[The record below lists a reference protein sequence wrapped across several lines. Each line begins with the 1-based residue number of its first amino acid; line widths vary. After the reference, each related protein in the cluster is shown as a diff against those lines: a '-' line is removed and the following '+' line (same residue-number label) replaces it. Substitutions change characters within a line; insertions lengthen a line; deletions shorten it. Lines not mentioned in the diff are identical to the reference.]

1 MLSYKNSKL
10 ILQTNIERSG
20 IITWQSPSNI
30 AIIKYWGK
38 YGIQL
43 PRNPSL
49 SLTLSNSKTVTK
61 ISYEIKKNYTPGLIK
76 ALLVNG
82 EENDPFKL
90 RMENYLSSLKEIFPF
105 LHQLDLTIETNNS
118 FPHSTG
124 IASSASGFSALA
136 LCLCT
141 LEEDLF
147 NLKNTRQEFY
157 QKASYLSRLGSGSA
171 SRSVFS
177 FASVWGNS
185 SEIPGSSN
193 EFAVPVEDYI
203 HPIFKT
209 IHNDIL
215 IIDSKK
221 KEVSSTAGHQLME
234 NNPYAEARYS
244 QANQR
249 LKSLL
254 RAMKSGDIV
263 AYGELMEK
271 EALTL
276 HALMMASNPPF
287 ILIKPNTLDAIS
299 KIQDFRKS
307 SGVQIYFTLD
317 AGPNL
322 HLQYLDEQKKEAQR
336 FIKEDLLP
344 LCEDKRFIQD
354 NIGVGPELLIH
365 EAIC

>member
-1 MLSYKNSKL
+1 MLSYKNPKL
-10 ILQTNIERSG
+10 ILQTNKEKSG
-20 IITWQSPSNI
+20 TISWQSPSNI

-38 YGIQL
+38 YGTQL

-49 SLTLSNSKTVTK
+49 SLTLSNSRTITK
-61 ISYEIKKNYTPGLIK
+61 ISYKIKRANTQDIINS
-76 ALLVNG
+76 LLVNG
-82 EENDPFKL
+82 EENGHFKL
-90 RMENYLSSLKEIFPF
+90 RMENYLLGLKEIFPF
-105 LHQLDLTIETNNS
+105 LHQLELKIETSNT

-147 NLKNTRQEFY
+147 DLKKTRQDFF

-171 SRSVFS
+171 SRSVFPI
-177 FASVWGNS
+177 ASIWGNF
-185 SEIPGSSN
+185 SEIPGTNN
-193 EFAVPVEDYI
+193 EFAVPIEDYI

-209 IHNDIL
+209 VHNDIL
-215 IIDSKK
+215 IIDSHKK
-221 KEVSSTAGHQLME
+221 QVSSTAGHQLME
-234 NNPYAEARYS
+234 DNPYADARYL

-254 RAMKSGDIV
+254 RAMKSGEFDT
-263 AYGELMEK
+263 YGDLMEK

-287 ILIKPNTLDAIS
+287 ILIKPNTLEAIS
-299 KIQDFRKS
+299 KIKEFRKAT
-307 SGVQIYFTLD
+307 GTKIYFTLD

-322 HLQYLDEQKKEAQR
+322 HLQYLNEQQKEVKT
-336 FIKEDLLP
+336 FIEDQLLP
-344 LCEDKRFIQD
+344 LCEDKKLIED
-354 NIGVGPELLIH
+354 KVGYGPELLSH
-365 EAIC
+365 EIFH